1 MYQEVLASFSCFVF
15 QDDTSESDIK
25 VKCGND
31 QQFVYPTTWPT
42 CVDRLNC
49 PKPFIDETVMS
60 YDWDDSIGVTPEY
73 SVEYTCVR
81 LNKLLGPLADLDSE
95 DEARIDNLG
104 WVHLKLLDCLTRITN
119 ANCKKNCQLPNSM
132 KMRIKIK

>member
-1 MYQEVLASFSCFVF
+1 MSVLSNKPNFTIYLRLNFVCDF

-60 YDWDDSIGVTPEY
+60 YDWEDSVGVTPEY

-81 LNKLLGPLADLDSE
+81 GNKLLAPLADLDSG
-95 DEARIDNLG
+95 DEARIENLG
-104 WVHLKLLDCLTRITN
+104 WVHPKLFDCS
-119 ANCKKNCQLPNSM
+119 ANKKKLFLINSCS
-132 KMRIKIK
+132 

>member
-104 WVHLKLLDCLTRITN
+104 WVHLKLLDCLTRVTN
-119 ANCKKNCQLPNSM
+119 ANCKKLPTAQQHEDE
-132 KMRIKIK
+132 KK

>member
-1 MYQEVLASFSCFVF
+1 MFCFDF
-15 QDDTSESDIK
+15 QDDNSESDIK

-42 CVDRLNC
+42 CIDRLNC

-60 YDWDDSIGVTPEY
+60 YDWEDSVGVTPEY

-81 LNKLLGPLADLDSE
+81 ENKLLAPLADLDSG
-95 DEARIDNLG
+95 DEARIENLG
-104 WVHLKLLDCLTRITN
+104 WVHLKLFDCLANKKKLFLIKGCFLITSPLFL
-119 ANCKKNCQLPNSM
+119 AFLKGSIL
-132 KMRIKIK
+132 